1 MARNNYYNYGKLLKQ
16 MFPEQT
22 KTNLHIIIWT
32 IIFIADLVGM
42 YFLLQHFGISWLTPT
57 GWARN
62 RYLYLCALIGG
73 GFVLFWLETFIY
85 NKLHSLFR

>member
-1 MARNNYYNYGKLLKQ
+1 

-32 IIFIADLVGM
+32 IVFIVDLFGV
-42 YFLLQHFGISWLTPT
+42 YHLLDLWGISFIGNSSNSILHEF
-57 GWARN
+57 
-62 RYLYLCALIGG
+62 YLFFLIGG
-73 GFVLFWLETFIY
+73 GLVVFWIETFIY